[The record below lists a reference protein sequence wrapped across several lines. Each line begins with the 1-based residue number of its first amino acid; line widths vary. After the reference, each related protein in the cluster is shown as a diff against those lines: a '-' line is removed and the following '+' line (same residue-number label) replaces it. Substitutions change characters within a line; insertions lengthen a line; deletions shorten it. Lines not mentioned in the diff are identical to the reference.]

1 MAVVDIGL
9 GSYATV
15 NVVAA
20 ATSNIG
26 AAAGLKVKLTGTGGP
41 ITSFGASTNKL
52 KFLEFEGATLTHN
65 ATSLKLPTEANIVTD
80 PGDTAIATSDASG
93 NWTVSNYQRKSG
105 EPLVGAALDSDLT
118 TIAGLT
124 PSNDDILQRK
134 AGAWTNRTIAQL
146 LTDLGLGSVY
156 QPLDADLTSIAALTT
171 TAYGRSLLETAD
183 AAALRTLSGAEQL
196 GVLAGINTQTGSYT
210 LVLTD
215 IGKAVEMNVAGANN
229 LTVPLNSTVAF
240 PVGARIDVTQIGAG
254 QTTIVATGGVT
265 IRQRESKLKLAGQYA
280 GASLYKRATD
290 EWVLFGDL
298 SA

>member
-15 NVVAA
+15 NVAAA

-26 AAAGLKVKLTGTGGP
+26 AAAGWKVKLTGTGGP
-41 ITSFGASTNKL
+41 ITSFGGSVNKI
-52 KFLEFEGATLTHN
+52 KFLEFEGATLTHH

-105 EPLVGAALDSDLT
+105 AALVGAALGSDLT
-118 TIAGLT
+118 DIEALT

-134 AGAWTNRTIAQL
+134 AGSWTNRTIAQL
-146 LTDLGLGSVY
+146 LTDLGLSSVY

-171 TAYGRSLLETAD
+171 TSYGRSLLEAAD
-183 AAALRTLSGAEQL
+183 AAALRTLADAEQL
-196 GVLAGINTQTGSYT
+196 GLLAGINTQTGSYT
-210 LVLTD
+210 LALSDV
-215 IGKAVEMNVAGANN
+215 GKAVEMNVAGANN
-229 LTVPLNSTVAF
+229 LTVPLNATVAF
-240 PVGARIDVTQIGAG
+240 PILTRIDITQIGAG

-280 GASLYKRATD
+280 GASLYKRGTD

-298 SA
+298 TT